1 MKRILFFAWLLLA
14 TGCTFNYRESYLVS
28 PQPAPAPELDAL
40 REAFP
45 QHGFEDGR
53 IEVDG
58 ASLYTLSMT
67 RPDARA
73 TVLYF
78 GGNAYRTGRAA
89 RFSAGVYGPLPV
101 DLVLVDHRGY
111 GASTGSPGIAAM
123 MNDALRVHD
132 HVAEEAARRG
142 RPLIVHGQSLG
153 SFMAGHVA
161 ARRTLGG
168 LVLESSA
175 TTTEDWVAWQRSQL
189 PWWQRMW
196 IRRIAVEGSLARQ
209 GNLPVVPGLDE
220 PVLYV
225 VGEADPATPPAF
237 SRRLYEATPLPV
249 ACRTLLVVPGKSHN
263 DASRSPEFHA
273 AMAALVERVAGAP
286 AAAVDCRPQVEG
298 LAWWSPRHAR
308 AVTQ

>member
-1 MKRILFFAWLLLA
+1 MKPALLVACLLLA
-14 TGCTFNYRESYLVS
+14 TGCTVNYRESYLVS

-45 QHGFEDGR
+45 QHRFQDGR

-89 RFSAGVYGPLPV
+89 RFSAGVYGTLPV

-111 GASTGSPGIAAM
+111 GTSTGRPGIAALM
-123 MNDALRVHD
+123 DDALRVHD
-132 HVAEEAARRG
+132 HVAAEAARQG

-175 TTTEDWVAWQRSQL
+175 TTAEDWVAWQRSQL
-189 PWWQRMW
+189 PWWQRLW

-209 GNLPVVPGLDE
+209 GNLPVVRELDE
-220 PVLYV
+220 LVLYV
-225 VGEADPATPPAF
+225 VGEADLATPPAF
-237 SRRLYEATPLPV
+237 SRRLYEATPLSA
-249 ACRTLLVVPGKSHN
+249 ACRALLVVPGKAHN
-263 DASRSPEFHA
+263 DATRSPEFQA
-273 AMAALVERVAGAP
+273 AMAALVEHVAEATGTAP
-286 AAAVDCRPQVEG
+286 DCRPQV
-298 LAWWSPRHAR
+298 
-308 AVTQ
+308 